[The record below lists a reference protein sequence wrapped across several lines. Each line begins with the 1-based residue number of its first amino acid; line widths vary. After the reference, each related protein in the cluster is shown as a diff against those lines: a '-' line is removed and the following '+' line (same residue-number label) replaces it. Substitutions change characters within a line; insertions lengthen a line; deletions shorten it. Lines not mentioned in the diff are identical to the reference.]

1 MNTQNQ
7 LERAEQLLSPWAVGA
22 THPQPNR
29 VDLEISV
36 VDLLA
41 AVKSLVDAG
50 WGYLVAISGVDPGVE
65 TGALWV
71 LYHFAEDAAVATLRV
86 VLPRIDPMVPTIRH
100 IVALAG
106 IYEQE
111 LTEILGVNIDGAD
124 DNGRLFL
131 PDDWPDGVFPLRK
144 DFQPASIEI

>member
-1 MNTQNQ
+1 MITQNQ
-7 LERAEQLLSPWAVGA
+7 LERAKKLLSPWAVAA

-29 VDLEISV
+29 VDLEISA

-86 VLPRIDPMVPTIRH
+86 VVPRLDPMVPTIRH

-111 LTEILGVNIDGAD
+111 LTEILGVIIDGAD

-144 DFQPASIEI
+144 DFLPASIEI

>member
-1 MNTQNQ
+1 MNTQSQ
-7 LERAEQLLSPWAVGA
+7 LERVEQLLSPWAAAA

-29 VDLEISV
+29 VDLEISAG
-36 VDLLA
+36 DLLA
-41 AVKSLVDAG
+41 AVNSLVDAA

-86 VLPRIDPMVPTIRH
+86 VVPRVDPMVPTIRH

-111 LTEILGVNIDGAD
+111 LTEILGVSINGAD

-144 DFQPASIEI
+144 DFEPASIEI